1 MKTIFYY
8 YNSTGTLF
16 LSYSDGNGGYTD
28 HAYVYSNSAANTD
41 CSASTFASSNF
52 IKEVYTMAKIAEL
65 KKYLGYEFS
74 SGSYT
79 GEDYKSFQ
87 TKYINYLKA
96 ICRENHWQLVNV
108 GRNHYCFSAFIKSA
122 ENKCVYISISDVRY
136 FTNEWFSHILIRT
149 AKDEQDYRG
158 GFNHYTTLENLDSK
172 AAELLEDLP
181 F

>member
-1 MKTIFYY
+1 
-8 YNSTGTLF
+8 
-16 LSYSDGNGGYTD
+16 
-28 HAYVYSNSAANTD
+28 
-41 CSASTFASSNF
+41 
-52 IKEVYTMAKIAEL
+52 MAKIAEL

-74 SGSYT
+74 SGCYT

-87 TKYINYLKA
+87 TKYINYLKTM
-96 ICRENHWQLVNV
+96 CSENHWQLVNV

-122 ENKCVYISISDVRY
+122 ENKCVYISIY
-136 FTNEWFSHILIRT
+136 ILIRT

-158 GFNHYTTLENLDSK
+158 GFNHYTTLENLDGK